1 MIGKIGKGKGFA
13 GLTKYILEKEA
24 AELLC
29 TNLAGETPQD
39 FYRQLSAT
47 RQLNHRVQSPVSHI
61 SISFAP
67 GEKPDNA
74 TLEQIVAGTLTGMG
88 LEDNLYFAA
97 THSDRNHFHLHIAAS
112 RITCEGKCVSDWW
125 DKRRLEKVLRGLE
138 KQFDLTPVPCS
149 WEVNRAAPSTGQK
162 RRMMREQKQDTPAQ
176 HPVIEQL
183 QDAIEEV
190 IALPNQNFT
199 SYVQALEAKGITVGA
214 KVTRDGVVDGLRYEM
229 SGVRFAASKLGH
241 AQKPT
246 IPGLQKR
253 GISFELETDAPTLAR
268 IAYSNQRKDHRSPE
282 KIEKLIKANP
292 ANRSLLIPGHHR
304 NQQTK
309 LNSSFIATLEP
320 DYNLVFDELEPLLI
334 TNGEST
340 TIGYAANR
348 EDWEKRLLS
357 VARQQLVSANI
368 SNHPD
373 FEVAAISQCRYGIR
387 HLPTQM
393 LVITNTSSNQLHI
406 RYAARQGE
414 KAKINNFSDV
424 EKSFLREL
432 EVNSSQS
439 RLQGNHQLEL

>member
-74 TLEQIVAGTLTGMG
+74 TLEQIVTGTLTGMG
-88 LEDNLYFAA
+88 LENNLYFAA
-97 THSDRNHFHLHIAAS
+97 THADRNHFHLHIAAS
-112 RITCEGKCVSDWW
+112 RITSEGKCVSDWW

-162 RRMMREQKQDTPAQ
+162 RRMMREQPAQ
-176 HPVIEQL
+176 RPVIEQL
-183 QDAIEEV
+183 QDAIEEA

-199 SYVQALEAKGITVGA
+199 SYVQALEARGLTVGA
-214 KVTRDGVVDGLRYEM
+214 KVTREGVVDGLRYEM

-246 IPGLQKR
+246 IGGLQKR

-292 ANRSLLIPGHHR
+292 ANRSLLIPGRHR

-309 LNSSFIATLEP
+309 LSSSFIATLEP
-320 DYNLVFDELEPLLI
+320 DYDLVFDELEPLLI
-334 TNGEST
+334 ANGEST
-340 TIGYAANR
+340 ATGYAANR
-348 EDWEKRLLS
+348 EDWEKRLLWA
-357 VARQQLVSANI
+357 ARQQLVSANI

-373 FEVAAISQCRYGIR
+373 FEVAAISQCRYAIH

-393 LVITNTSSNQLHI
+393 LVITDTTSNQLNI

-414 KAKINNFSDV
+414 KAKINNFSDM

-432 EVNSSQS
+432 EANSSQS
-439 RLQGNHQLEL
+439 TLQGNHQLEL